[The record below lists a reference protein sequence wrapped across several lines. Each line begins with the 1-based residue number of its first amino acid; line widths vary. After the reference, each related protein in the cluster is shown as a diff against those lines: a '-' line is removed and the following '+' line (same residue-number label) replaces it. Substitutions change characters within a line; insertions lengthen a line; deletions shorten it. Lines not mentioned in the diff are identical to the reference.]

1 MKKITRLTESDLRRM
16 VENSVTKV
24 LKESV
29 DYDREI
35 RLAQKE
41 VYKISSNL
49 SSIGMRLE
57 GTQFRDQYKR
67 IYSEIAK
74 LNSAMIRYINGGR
87 K

>member
-1 MKKITRLTESDLRRM
+1 MKKITRLTESDLRMM
-16 VENSVTKV
+16 VENSVSKV
-24 LKESV
+24 LRESV

-35 RLAQKE
+35 RFAQKE
-41 VYKISSNL
+41 LYKISSNL

-74 LNSAMIRYINGGR
+74 LNSALISYINGGR